1 MNVRPEQ
8 SEQYTWPWL
17 RQRWMPALLS
27 AAVLF
32 AAYSLLALAAPA
44 LLATTAGLWLGL
56 LGVTIV
62 VCALLGLVGRGLGW
76 YVADGQGQP
85 LHDPQRQGLTGA
97 QLGLLAALVV
107 FARQG
112 LDYSWLTYLGLL
124 LAVGVAGMATLALV
138 AGPRRVGDSAPA
150 WTAATTTGGPSRRTR
165 VAPRWAQYIGRV
177 CLCLGVV
184 SLVRLLIDGTP
195 YFLWG
200 GLTLLAIG
208 VLLPGLVVALG
219 GGREP

>member
-1 MNVRPEQ
+1 MNVRHEQ
-8 SEQYTWPWL
+8 SEQHTWPWL

-32 AAYSLLALAAPA
+32 AAYSLLAVVAPT

-56 LGVTIV
+56 LGVTIG
-62 VCALLGLVGRGLGW
+62 VCALLGLVGRRLGW
-76 YVADGQGQP
+76 YVRDSQGQP

-97 QLGLLAALVV
+97 QLGLLAAIIV
-107 FARQG
+107 FARLG

-124 LAVGVAGMATLALV
+124 LAVGVAGMATLALI
-138 AGPRRVGDSAPA
+138 AGPRRADQRVQPR
-150 WTAATTTGGPSRRTR
+150 AATTTTGGRSRRVK
-165 VAPRWAQYIGRV
+165 VAPRWAQNVGRV

-184 SLVRLLIDGTP
+184 ALVRLLLDGTP

-208 VLLPGLVVALG
+208 VLLPGLTVALG